1 MRLTLRT
8 LLAYLDDILPAA
20 QARDIGAKIAE
31 SSMAQDLVGRLR
43 EVTRRRRLMAP
54 DVDGPGMG
62 VDPNVVAE
70 YLDNELP
77 PEDVADVERVCL
89 ESDIHLAEVAAAH
102 QILTLVLGD
111 PAPVTPRSLDR
122 MYALGPVGRRP
133 VNGFAS
139 AERVSG
145 KESVYADPARMPG
158 AATAAAATGVA
169 AATAPSVVSAES
181 RVPEYL
187 RSKSVFQKA
196 IPWLVVLGMAALFVG
211 LLSTDPAFR
220 SKFHGTD
227 SVNPATGGQDVAAA
241 STAPAKDSSAEL
253 SKTDV
258 ATAPATDPATVPANA
273 AATTSPAKPV
283 VASIDPAPPEE
294 PGDARPAPMPPASKP
309 ATEVAVVTPVAPN
322 KPGSKANPVEP
333 PPGGDTEKPVP
344 AKPPVPN
351 PPVANPPVAKP
362 APRGPRIEY
371 TSPDG
376 VLLAYDPAVTDWRAI
391 PHRSVINVGDRIA
404 SPEPFDSV
412 LLVEKG
418 LLTATV
424 VNGTVLDLIEPTA
437 TAPLGFA
444 LRHGRLLLQ
453 TKTIGEGENAGQPQV
468 VAVSLK
474 AGADVWRLELGDDT
488 LCAIEIIAHE
498 PTRLEQN
505 MGTTGWH
512 GRIAVVTGSASLL
525 DAAGTKRALP
535 ARSALDLLPTIGSV
549 DPVAPPPAEAAAS
562 SPTVTEGADMPRW
575 IELGNSRQIEKRVLS
590 LYEKEFD
597 PALAVSAFLPALID
611 NPLPML
617 SELAAK
623 GLAITDNYG
632 ALVKAMASA
641 PHKET
646 RIAAINGLRMWLAQ
660 TPKNGAL
667 LIGELER
674 NFPTGDDTIIYTLL
688 WGFSDEDARDPTKC
702 SLLVDLLEH
711 AQLGVR
717 ELAYYHLKNTTR
729 LGYRYDAQMP
739 PAQRK
744 LATGRFRSHLLKE
757 GGTFAKDKEAKE
769 SKETK

>member
-145 KESVYADPARMPG
+145 KEIVHADPARMTG
-158 AATAAAATGVA
+158 AATAAAATGA
-169 AATAPSVVSAES
+169 ASATASSAAPAES

-187 RSKSVFQKA
+187 RSRSVFQKS

-220 SKFHGTD
+220 SKFQGTVPVD
-227 SVNPATGGQDVAAA
+227 SATPGRDAVAA
-241 STAPAKDSSAEL
+241 STAPLKDTSV
-253 SKTDV
+253 DP
-258 ATAPATDPATVPANA
+258 ATADAAAAPATDTANS
-273 AATTSPAKPV
+273 AATALPAKPA

-294 PGDARPAPMPPASKP
+294 PGDARPAPMPPAAKS
-309 ATEVAVVTPVAPN
+309 ATEVAAATPAAPS
-322 KPGSKANPVEP
+322 KPGSKAIPVEP
-333 PPGGDTEKPVP
+333 PPGGDTEKPAP
-344 AKPPVPN
+344 AKPPVPD
-351 PPVANPPVAKP
+351 PPVANPLVAKP

-371 TSPDG
+371 ASPDG

-391 PHRSVINVGDRIA
+391 PHRSVIHVGDRIA

-412 LLVEKG
+412 LVVEKG

-424 VNGTVLDLIEPTA
+424 VNGTVLDLLEPTA
-437 TAPLGFA
+437 TAPLGFG

-453 TKTIGEGENAGQPQV
+453 TKTIEGDKADGPKV
-468 VAVSLK
+468 VAVALK
-474 AGADVWRLELGDDT
+474 AGADVWRVELGDDT
-488 LCAIEIIAHE
+488 LCAIEIVAHE
-498 PTRLEQN
+498 PTRIEQN

-512 GRIAVVTGSASLL
+512 GRIAVVTGSGSLL
-525 DAAGTKRALP
+525 DAAGTRRVLP
-535 ARSALDLLPTIGSV
+535 ARSALDLLPTIGPA

-562 SPTVTEGADMPRW
+562 APTVTEGADMPRW
-575 IELGNSRQIEKRVLS
+575 IELGNARQIEKRVLS

-632 ALVKAMASA
+632 ALVKALASA

-646 RIAAINGLRMWLAQ
+646 RIAAISGLRMWLAQ

-744 LATGRFRSHLLKE
+744 LVTGRFRTHLLKE